1 MTDEQKSVVS
11 IQENG
16 AQIQANKADVNQII
30 DGVNNLINLANG
42 VVNLK
47 KAEKEAE
54 LEIAKIDREIEKLS
68 YELVNQQKNRES
80 NLERTR
86 MLHDKMQELISTATQ
101 LSLRPNVSETELK
114 IIQMYMSL
122 ANNCLNT
129 MAVLP

>member
-1 MTDEQKSVVS
+1 MTDEQNSVVA

-16 AQIQANKADVNQII
+16 AQTPANKADVNQII

-42 VVNLK
+42 VVNLR

>member
-1 MTDEQKSVVS
+1 MTDEQNSVVA

-16 AQIQANKADVNQII
+16 AQTPENKADVKQII

>member
-1 MTDEQKSVVS
+1 M
-11 IQENG
+11 
-16 AQIQANKADVNQII
+16 
-30 DGVNNLINLANG
+30 ANG

-47 KAEKEAE
+47 KAEIEAE

>member
-1 MTDEQKSVVS
+1 MTDEQNSVVA

-16 AQIQANKADVNQII
+16 AQTPANKADVNQII

>member
-1 MTDEQKSVVS
+1 MTDEQNSVVA

-16 AQIQANKADVNQII
+16 AQTPANKADVNQII

-129 MAVLP
+129 MAVLS

>member
-1 MTDEQKSVVS
+1 MTDEQNSVVA

-16 AQIQANKADVNQII
+16 AQTPANKADVNQIV

-42 VVNLK
+42 VVNLR

-68 YELVNQQKNRES
+68 YELINQQKNRES

>member
-1 MTDEQKSVVS
+1 MTDEQNSVVA

-16 AQIQANKADVNQII
+16 AQTPANKADVNQII

-122 ANNCLNT
+122 ANNCLNA

>member
-1 MTDEQKSVVS
+1 MTDEQNSVVA

-16 AQIQANKADVNQII
+16 AQTPANRADVNQII

>member
-1 MTDEQKSVVS
+1 MTDEQNSVVA

-16 AQIQANKADVNQII
+16 AQTPANKADVNQII
-30 DGVNNLINLANG
+30 DGVNNLINLDNG

-54 LEIAKIDREIEKLS
+54 LEITKIDREIEKLS

-86 MLHDKMQELISTATQ
+86 MLHEKMQELISTATQ

-129 MAVLP
+129 MAVLS

>member
-1 MTDEQKSVVS
+1 MTEEQKSVVS

-16 AQIQANKADVNQII
+16 AQTPANKADVNQII

>member
-1 MTDEQKSVVS
+1 MTDEQNSVVA

-16 AQIQANKADVNQII
+16 AQTPANKADVNQII

-42 VVNLK
+42 VVNLRK
-47 KAEKEAE
+47 SEKEAE

>member
-1 MTDEQKSVVS
+1 MTDEQNSVVA

-16 AQIQANKADVNQII
+16 AQTPANKADVNQII

-42 VVNLK
+42 VVNLR

-68 YELVNQQKNRES
+68 YELINQQKNRES

-129 MAVLP
+129 MAVLS

>member
-1 MTDEQKSVVS
+1 MTDEQNSVVA

-16 AQIQANKADVNQII
+16 AQTPANKADVNQII

-42 VVNLK
+42 VVNLR

-129 MAVLP
+129 MAVLS

>member
-1 MTDEQKSVVS
+1 MTDEQNSVVA

-16 AQIQANKADVNQII
+16 AQTPANKADVNQII

-47 KAEKEAE
+47 KAEIEAE

-129 MAVLP
+129 MAVLS